1 VALVSTGFGLGAGP
15 GTDQQHRRDAGPLT
29 DRGHARRADLLAAAR
44 AVFEE
49 HGFFD
54 ARVADIAEAAG
65 VSQGTFYTYFES
77 KEAVFQEVATDVA
90 DQMIEAL
97 RPSGPR
103 PADLYAQVH
112 QAMARFVAAYRV
124 QARLIVVIAQLGQ
137 STPEV
142 ARLRLAMRSAF
153 VDRTARGIRAQQ
165 AHGLAD
171 PSLDPELTSEVL
183 GSMVDHTCWVW
194 LTLGREFDE
203 DALLETLT
211 LIWTRALTPPVAT
224 AVTSAA
230 AVGEERP
237 GA

>member
-1 VALVSTGFGLGAGP
+1 VAHVSTGFGLGAGP
-15 GTDQQHRRDAGPLT
+15 GTEQQHRRDVGPMT
-29 DRGHARRADLLAAAR
+29 GRGHARRADLLDAAR
-44 AVFEE
+44 RVFEQ

-54 ARVADIAEAAG
+54 ARVADIAETAG

-77 KEAVFQEVATDVA
+77 KEAIFQEVATDVTA
-90 DQMIEAL
+90 RMIDAM

-103 PADLYAQVH
+103 PGDLYEQVH
-112 QAMARFVAAYRV
+112 QAMRRFVAAYRV

-153 VDRTARGIRAQQ
+153 VDRTARGIRYQQ

-171 PSLDPELTSEVL
+171 PDLDPDLTSEVL

-194 LTLGREFDE
+194 LTLGQGFDE
-203 DALLETLT
+203 EALLGTLT
-211 LIWTRALTPPVAT
+211 RIWTRALTPSAPRPDTLLAT
-224 AVTSAA
+224 SSA
-230 AVGEERP
+230 GQD
-237 GA
+237 

>member
-1 VALVSTGFGLGAGP
+1 MAVVSTGFGVGAGP

-29 DRGHARRADLLAAAR
+29 DRGHARRADLLDAAR
-44 AVFEE
+44 AVFEQ

-90 DQMIEAL
+90 DRMIEAM

-103 PADLYAQVH
+103 PDDLYGQVRE
-112 QAMARFVAAYRV
+112 AMRRFVAAYRI

-142 ARLRLAMRSAF
+142 ARLRLAVRSAF
-153 VDRTARGIRAQQ
+153 VDRTARGSRYQQ

-171 PSLDPELTSEVL
+171 PGLDPELTSEVL

-194 LTLGREFDE
+194 LTLGQEFDE
-203 DALLETLT
+203 EALLDTLT
-211 LIWTRALTPPVAT
+211 LIWTRALTPSGTLTGT
-224 AVTSAA
+224 AVR
-230 AVGEERP
+230 EDRP